1 MNSRQSAAYELSN
14 EQIQVLITGKFGDG
28 CLHVNNIRKDLS
40 LNFSYS
46 TNGIHKEYIEYKKML
61 LGNLVTAKI
70 QTVLNRGY
78 KQNLIHRLS
87 TIACKA
93 ITDIATE
100 SLEESLYRMDELG
113 LALWF
118 MDDGSLHKTKNF
130 YNLNTQKY
138 SKKINET
145 LFVPFLKDKFGITAT
160 PTIERKKD
168 GREFWY
174 LRIKKFDGAF
184 IVSEI
189 IRKYAPQCF
198 YYKLISSETIQKWSK
213 LQEEL
218 KSADIDI
225 ESMNK
230 RHLSNML
237 EKISI

>member
-1 MNSRQSAAYELSN
+1 
-14 EQIQVLITGKFGDG
+14 
-28 CLHVNNIRKDLS
+28 
-40 LNFSYS
+40 
-46 TNGIHKEYIEYKKML
+46 ML
-61 LGNLVTAKI
+61 LGDLVTAKI
-70 QTVLNRGY
+70 QTSLNRGY

-113 LALWF
+113 LTLWF
-118 MDDGSLHKTKNF
+118 MDDGSLHKTKDF
-130 YNLNTQKY
+130 YNLNTKKY
-138 SKKINET
+138 SKEINET
-145 LFVPFLKDKFGITAT
+145 LFVPFLKDRFGITAT

-168 GREFWY
+168 GQEFWY

-225 ESMNK
+225 ESINK
-230 RHLSNML
+230 RHLSNMI